1 DGKTIVFYTLATNL
15 GSTATAGVQ
24 VYLYDNDSS
33 SATYQQLK
41 LISHTPGST
50 TTAGNGTSPVSPSSS
65 FFFYSGT
72 SAAPSGLALP
82 GVSANGQYITYLS
95 NASNLVSGFSGTAQ
109 INAFLYDRGA
119 DTTTLVSHANSGA
132 AVSPNANSSA
142 VAISGDGSTVAFF

>member
-1 DGKTIVFYTLATNL
+1 TAINVVAGQVDTNKTADVFLFDKTAGTNTLVSHVPGSLATTGNGLSSNAVISGDGKTIVFYTLATNL

-50 TTAGNGTSPVSPSSS
+50 ATAGNGTSPVSPSSS

-95 NASNLVSGFSGTAQ
+95 NASNLV
-109 INAFLYDRGA
+109 
-119 DTTTLVSHANSGA
+119 
-132 AVSPNANSSA
+132 
-142 VAISGDGSTVAFF
+142 